1 MMIKLYR
8 EMKDYGVTLSTSPA
22 NMCDGLYFEFSK
34 RDKIFPAHV
43 ADFETL
49 ENNSET
55 VEEILISEMHDFLH
69 RYFGIE

>member
-8 EMKDYGVTLSTSPA
+8 EMKDYSVTLRTSA
-22 NMCDGLYFEFSK
+22 AVMSDGIYFEFTK
-34 RDKIFPAHV
+34 RGKIHPAHV

-49 ENNSET
+49 EKNPELVET
-55 VEEILISEMHDFLH
+55 ILITELHDFLH